1 MVRFLSVTYCPEKYP
16 LTRTHPPCTNAP
28 QELITSSVSLIWH
41 PSGEGQTPS
50 RRLPS
55 PVRVDA
61 WIEQGARLKKT
72 LVQPKLMWRPIAALT
87 DCCAPPRPILSS
99 SLLLSRAPRSIDL
112 LSIVRIY
119 SPPRTVDRDVH
130 PLAKRRRSLVLLCHS
145 EEGGA
150 GAAEKRKVSYLF
162 EARNEDER
170 DWIAHALNIVVA

>member
-1 MVRFLSVTYCPEKYP
+1 MVRSLSVTYCPNKYP
-16 LTRTHPPCTNAP
+16 LTRTRPPRTNAP

-87 DCCAPPRPILSS
+87 DCCAPPQADLIL
-99 SLLLSRAPRSIDL
+99 LPPPLPRSSVHRSAQHRAHIL
-112 LSIVRIY
+112 PPPNCRSGR
-119 SPPRTVDRDVH
+119 SPPGEAPQEPRTAVSQRGGGSGG
-130 PLAKRRRSLVLLCHS
+130 RGE
-145 EEGGA
+145 EEG
-150 GAAEKRKVSYLF
+150 
-162 EARNEDER
+162 
-170 DWIAHALNIVVA
+170 IVPIRGP